1 MKRKKKTRRHPS
13 QEKREERGKERETEA
28 GEEAMVGG
36 ETDLDRLEEVGPLSL
51 AHGVSL
57 KLQSIKQPDG
67 SHFGHVAEIHLLPLL
82 LHFLDL

>member
-1 MKRKKKTRRHPS
+1 
-13 QEKREERGKERETEA
+13 
-28 GEEAMVGG
+28 MVGG